1 MKQLEKISANL
12 SRRGFETVIFPTG
25 KEAAQYVLEMVRGCS
40 VGYGG
45 SITCKPLGLFAT
57 IETYAREVFTHLPG
71 RGDVEE
77 RKALLADVFLSSVNA
92 LSMDGHIVNIDGTG
106 NRIAATCFG
115 PRRVVYL
122 IGRNK
127 IVPTLHDALLRAK
140 EAAVAVARHYEKKT
154 PCVTTGKCE
163 ECLSPDCVCSV
174 TTIHRKCPAGLAAS
188 VLLINENLGF

>member
-12 SRRGFETVIFPTG
+12 IRRGFETAIFPTG
-25 KEAAQYVLEMVRGCS
+25 KEAAQFVLEMVAGCS

-45 SITCKPLGLFAT
+45 SITCKTLGLFDSIGTPAH
-57 IETYAREVFTHLPG
+57 EVYTHLPG
-71 RGDVEE
+71 RAGEDE
-77 RKALLADVFLSSVNA
+77 RKALLADIFLSSANA

-106 NRIAATCFG
+106 NRIAATSFG

-122 IGRNK
+122 IGKNK

-140 EAAVAVARHYEKKT
+140 EAAVAVARHYKRKT

-163 ECLSPDCVCSV
+163 DCLSPDCVCSI

-188 VLLINENLGF
+188 VLLINEDLGF